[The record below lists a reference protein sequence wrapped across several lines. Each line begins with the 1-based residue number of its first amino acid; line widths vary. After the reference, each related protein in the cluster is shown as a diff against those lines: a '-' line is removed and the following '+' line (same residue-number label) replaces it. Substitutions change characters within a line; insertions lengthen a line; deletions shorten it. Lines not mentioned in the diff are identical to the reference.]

1 MLENLQFSYNNSEKR
16 FRTYCIETKKTIE
29 DNKDDFIEQITAT
42 NTSVNELE
50 LQMTKELSFARNSA
64 MDQIKCLEV
73 DLTDKFSRKFDNLEV
88 KLNTNLT
95 ELSN

>member
-42 NTSVNELE
+42 NTRADELE
-50 LQMTKELSFARNSA
+50 LQMTKELSFSRKSA
-64 MDQIKCLEV
+64 MEQTKCLEV
-73 DLTDKFSRKFDNLEV
+73 DLTDKFSRKFDNVE
-88 KLNTNLT
+88 
-95 ELSN
+95 

>member
-1 MLENLQFSYNNSEKR
+1 M
-16 FRTYCIETKKTIE
+16 
-29 DNKDDFIEQITAT
+29 AT

-73 DLTDKFSRKFDNLEV
+73 DLTDKFSRKFDNLEE
-88 KLNTNLT
+88 KLNTNIT
-95 ELSN
+95 KIGN